1 MKGGEK
7 GLVFFKLPTTANIFT
22 HVSRSTDSY
31 MTNLTIII
39 GLPAVM

>member
-22 HVSRSTDSY
+22 HVSMSADR
-31 MTNLTIII
+31 I
-39 GLPAVM
+39 